1 MGKKRH
7 NLESKLMIVKYVLEE
22 HHSIWEAAEFFGV
35 AYQTIRIWVKHYE
48 NEGINGLTIKQ

>member
-22 HHSIWEAAEFFGV
+22 HHSIWEAAEFF
-35 AYQTIRIWVKHYE
+35 WS
-48 NEGINGLTIKQ
+48 GIPNNQNMG